1 MIRTAAFFSP
11 HDPHNFAVAVRRTL
25 SEGRRFQADDLT
37 VSPAYVPDL
46 VAATLDLVLDGE
58 TGVRHLANAG
68 AITWAD
74 FARSLA
80 DALDLDAGLVSEVPH
95 LQLNWAAPRP
105 WNSALASNRGQCL
118 PPLGDAIQRFSAAD
132 AGRAAPRLPQTPAR
146 PRSVAPVGSPGARR
160 AGRAAA
166 PRPPPANLAILTS
179 TGNPRAA
186 DAS

>member
-1 MIRTAAFFSP
+1 M
-11 HDPHNFAVAVRRTL
+11 
-25 SEGRRFQADDLT
+25 
-37 VSPAYVPDL
+37 
-46 VAATLDLVLDGE
+46 AATLDLVLDGE

-105 WNSALASNRGQCL
+105 
-118 PPLGDAIQRFSAAD
+118 
-132 AGRAAPRLPQTPAR
+132 
-146 PRSVAPVGSPGARR
+146 
-160 AGRAAA
+160 
-166 PRPPPANLAILTS
+166 PPANLAILTS